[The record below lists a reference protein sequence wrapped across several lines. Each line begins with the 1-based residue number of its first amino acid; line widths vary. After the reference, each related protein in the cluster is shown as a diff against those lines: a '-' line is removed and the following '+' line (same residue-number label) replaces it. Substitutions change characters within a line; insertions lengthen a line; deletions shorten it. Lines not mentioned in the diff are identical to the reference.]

1 VAWRPAYVAL
11 GSNLSD
17 PRRQVEAAFEA
28 LARLPDARL
37 IARSGLWR
45 SRPLGPQD
53 QPDFVNAVAGVL
65 TTSGPRELLSSLREV
80 ERRRGKAEPAVRW
93 GPRVI
98 DLDLL
103 VFADLSA
110 READL
115 VLPHP
120 GLPQR
125 NFVLY
130 PLAEIAAELWVPGLA
145 RVSRLRADVSPAG
158 IERLAA
164 RGSGDD

>member
-1 VAWRPAYVAL
+1 MLWRPAYVGL

-17 PRRQVEAAFEA
+17 PRRQVETAFEA
-28 LARLPDARL
+28 LAAIAGTRLVL
-37 IARSGLWR
+37 RSRLWR

-53 QPDFVNAVAGVL
+53 QPEFVNAAAGLL
-65 TTSGPRELLSSLREV
+65 TTQAPRELLAELLAI
-80 ERRRGKAEPAVRW
+80 ERSMGKIEPQERW
-93 GPRVI
+93 GPRLI

-103 VFADLSA
+103 VVGDLQA
-110 READL
+110 EVPGLR
-115 VLPHP
+115 LPHP
-120 GLPQR
+120 GLHQR

-145 RVSRLRADVSPAG
+145 RVRALRDRVSGDG